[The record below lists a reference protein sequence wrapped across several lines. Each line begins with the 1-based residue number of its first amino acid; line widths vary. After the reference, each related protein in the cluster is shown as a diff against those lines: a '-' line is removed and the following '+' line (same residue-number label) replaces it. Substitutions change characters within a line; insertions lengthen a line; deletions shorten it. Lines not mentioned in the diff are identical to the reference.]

1 MCLGFRRFWVMKS
14 LFYSEDAFNDWLCIF
29 FIEKLLSLTGSVC
42 FVEFQLPLW
51 LCMMMGP
58 CALLLHV
65 HDVLLCVDLVFKK
78 Q

>member
-1 MCLGFRRFWVMKS
+1 MLSMIGFVYFLLKS
-14 LFYSEDAFNDWLCIF
+14 CF
-29 FIEKLLSLTGSVC
+29 LTGSVC

-78 Q
+78 QQLSPSGENGT

>member
-1 MCLGFRRFWVMKS
+1 MIGFVYFLLKS
-14 LFYSEDAFNDWLCIF
+14 CF
-29 FIEKLLSLTGSVC
+29 LTRSVC
-42 FVEFQLPLW
+42 FVEFQLPSW

-78 Q
+78 LQFTPSGENGT

>member
-1 MCLGFRRFWVMKS
+1 MIGFVYFLLKS
-14 LFYSEDAFNDWLCIF
+14 CF
-29 FIEKLLSLTGSVC
+29 LTGSVC

-78 Q
+78 